1 MKTLYLKGLAYAAA
15 LCFAATLSSCS
26 LDGEYE
32 QFIPQT
38 ELAVI
43 QYTPDSSSWYVL
55 NDFGLKLWPKNASAV
70 EDKLQ
75 NNTRVLVVFNVL
87 LDEKV
92 SGYDYVVSLVYVA
105 HINVYDA
112 TPADSAT
119 LYAPSDSLRNV
130 EVAWIGSRYLNV
142 DYYYS
147 YSADSAKHTERLLC
161 DTAALQRGGSVKL
174 LFRHNSNGD
183 KGIKY
188 RQSIVSFDLES
199 LRSVV
204 PADSIS
210 IAFEAECSSSTYRKD
225 LTYKFKN

>member
-1 MKTLYLKGLAYAAA
+1 MKTLHLKSLAYAAA

-26 LDGEYE
+26 LDGKYE

-43 QYTPDSSSWYVL
+43 QYTPDSGSWYVL
-55 NDFGLKLWPKNASAV
+55 NDFGLKLWPKNAAAV
-70 EDKLQ
+70 EDKPQ

-87 LDEKV
+87 FDEKV
-92 SGYDYVVSLVYVA
+92 SGYDYVVTLEYIA
-105 HINVYDA
+105 HIDVYGV

-119 LYAPSDSLRNV
+119 LYAPADSLRNV
-130 EVAWIGSRYLNV
+130 EEVWIGNRYLNV
-142 DYYYS
+142 DYYYF
-147 YSADSAKHTERLLC
+147 YNADSAKHSENLLC

-174 LFRHNSNGD
+174 RFRHNSNGD
-183 KGIKY
+183 RGVKY

-199 LRSVV
+199 LRSAVQ
-204 PADSIS
+204 ADSIS
-210 IAFEAECSSSTYRKD
+210 IAFETECRNSTYRKD